1 MTLKKFIKDSP
12 IQQKYKMLKILNPF
26 GPKMGKLKFSKI
38 LINKINLEVD
48 RIVSKKKLSKKFD
61 YSSHLVGQVKQE
73 IYLSNKFLK
82 DNLQKII
89 TNSIK
94 DFIKKSTNR
103 IPKKIK
109 IKNFWV
115 VRQFSNEYNP
125 MHFHGGHISGVGYLK
140 IPKLFNK
147 SKKNIKTN
155 GTIDFISGNKMFLN
169 ESIFNHVPK
178 VGDVLLFPNYL
189 MHTAYPFFS
198 KGERRSFSFNV
209 EIDSKIFN
217 IFK

>member
-1 MTLKKFIKDSP
+1 MS
-12 IQQKYKMLKILNPF
+12 
-26 GPKMGKLKFSKI
+26 
-38 LINKINLEVD
+38 
-48 RIVSKKKLSKKFD
+48 
-61 YSSHLVGQVKQE
+61 
-73 IYLSNKFLK
+73 
-82 DNLQKII
+82 
-89 TNSIK
+89 
-94 DFIKKSTNR
+94 
-103 IPKKIK
+103 
-109 IKNFWV
+109 
-115 VRQFSNEYNP
+115 
-125 MHFHGGHISGVGYLK
+125 
-140 IPKLFNK
+140 
-147 SKKNIKTN
+147 IKTN